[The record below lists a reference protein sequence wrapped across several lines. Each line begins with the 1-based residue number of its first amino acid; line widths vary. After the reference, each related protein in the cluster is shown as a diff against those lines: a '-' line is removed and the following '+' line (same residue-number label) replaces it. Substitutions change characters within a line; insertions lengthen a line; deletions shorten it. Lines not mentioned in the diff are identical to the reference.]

1 MSPRTLEVTVLSA
14 NDLEK
19 ASFFSKMDLYAV
31 VSLDGDC
38 TSAKH
43 ETPIDRHGGTN
54 PTWNSSVIFSID
66 ELAAQQGRLTV
77 VFRILRRRALGDRLV
92 GVVHAPVMN
101 LLRNA
106 DANAAAAGSGVG
118 QSAQLV
124 TYQVRKPSGMPKGVL
139 HFSYKFGD
147 AVNQSDES
155 VSACPWPSGPVT
167 VHPPSTPT
175 MVPEQDPLPPPPLLE
190 AVHHHLPTDIAVGD
204 QPPAQS
210 GYEHYGDGFA
220 NWGTH
225 WSMRGIIYPIFL

>member
-1 MSPRTLEVTVLSA
+1 MSPRTLELTVISA

-19 ASFFSKMDLYAV
+19 ACFFSKKDLYVV

-38 TSAKH
+38 TAAKH

-54 PTWNSSVIFSID
+54 PTWNSSVNFRID
-66 ELAAQQGRLTV
+66 EVAAQQGRLTV
-77 VFRILRRRALGDRLV
+77 VFSILRRRSLGDKLV
-92 GVVHAPVMN
+92 GVVRVPVMN
-101 LLRNA
+101 LLTNA

-118 QSAQLV
+118 QSEQLV
-124 TYQVRKPSGMPKGVL
+124 TYPVRKPSGMLKGVL

-155 VSACPWPSGPVT
+155 VRAFPGPSGPVT

-190 AVHHHLPTDIAVGD
+190 VVHHHLPTDIAVGD
-204 QPPAQS
+204 QSPAQS
-210 GYEHYGDGFA
+210 GYEHFGDEYA
-220 NWGTH
+220 NYYIK
-225 WSMRGIIYPIFL
+225 MNLF